1 MKEDFIMQAIDKVF
15 ILPPAIKEKIQ
26 EVFDEPLTK
35 EYMDSKFEKIGKFC
49 GIWLYHGHCL
59 EIGEKK
65 RVTPTACCSVKFW
78 VRTKK
83 DLAEAMNFIDGV

>member
-26 EVFDEPLTK
+26 EVFDEPLTE
-35 EYMDSKFEKIGKFC
+35 EYMDSKFDKCC
-49 GIWLYHGHCL
+49 GIWLYHGYCL
-59 EIGEKK
+59 KIGKMK
-65 RVTPTACCSVKFW
+65 RVTPTACSTVKFW